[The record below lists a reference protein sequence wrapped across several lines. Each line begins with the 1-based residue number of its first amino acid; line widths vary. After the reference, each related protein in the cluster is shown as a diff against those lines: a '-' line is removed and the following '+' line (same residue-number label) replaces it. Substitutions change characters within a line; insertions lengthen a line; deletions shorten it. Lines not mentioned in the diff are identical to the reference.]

1 MNSTPTPL
9 EHILTHTHKEEMIA
23 YLKSHPA
30 DFSEALQLALVDKQ
44 PYSWRAA
51 WLLWSCMER
60 DDKRIKRYLNK
71 IISILPFRNESQQR
85 DLMMILLR
93 MNLNDDQQA
102 KLFDVC
108 TDIWFDV
115 KKKPSV
121 RINAFKLMTSVSKS
135 HPELIPELISM
146 TESRFVQ
153 SLSHGVRHSLNKIIA
168 DMKPHTKF

>member
-1 MNSTPTPL
+1 MPTSL

-30 DFSEALQLALVDKQ
+30 DFSEAIQLALDDKQ

-60 DDKRIKRYLNK
+60 DDKRIKKHLNK
-71 IISILPFRNESQQR
+71 IITILPFRNESQQR

-93 MNLNDDQQA
+93 MQLNDEQQSR
-102 KLFDVC
+102 LFDVC
-108 TDIWFDV
+108 SEIWFDI

-121 RINAFKLMTSVSKS
+121 RINAFKIILAVGKK
-135 HPELIPELISM
+135 HPEMFPEIRLM
-146 TESRFVQ
+146 TESHYTET
-153 SLSHGVRHSLNKIIA
+153 LSPGVKHSLKKLLLSI
-168 DMKPHTKF
+168 K

>member
-1 MNSTPTPL
+1 MPTSL

-30 DFSEALQLALVDKQ
+30 DFSEALQLALDDKQ

-93 MNLNDDQQA
+93 MKLNDDQQA

-108 TDIWFDV
+108 AEIWFDV

-121 RINAFKLMTSVSKS
+121 RINAFKLLANVSKS
-135 HPELIPELISM
+135 YPELIPELITM
-146 TESRFVQ
+146 TETRYVK
-153 SLSHGVRHSLNKIIA
+153 SLSPGVRHSLSKITA
-168 DMKPHTKF
+168 GLKLYSKF